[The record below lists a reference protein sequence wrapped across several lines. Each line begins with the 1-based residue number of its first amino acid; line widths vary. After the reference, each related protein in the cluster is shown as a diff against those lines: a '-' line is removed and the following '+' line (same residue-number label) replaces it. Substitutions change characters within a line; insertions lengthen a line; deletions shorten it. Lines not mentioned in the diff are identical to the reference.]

1 MALLGSRFS
10 LREAQKLNLVVRPII
25 DDETAFVFQWGRYWT
40 ITWSNWHLQDSAF
53 LATHFSCKSFKK
65 KQNRNFTFTM
75 THSLKEKTK
84 MHQVELSWN
93 WQKVHF
99 LQIQR
104 VIPGILFIRKLLEA
118 PRARR
123 ALLPEAESGRQSL
136 DQMHRRHLQPRL
148 AFSTMIYELLNLSGA
163 NSTLGR
169 NLPIFWWRERESW
182 AIVQTNPSLMENHH
196 LSLFCWLT

>member
-1 MALLGSRFS
+1 
-10 LREAQKLNLVVRPII
+10 
-25 DDETAFVFQWGRYWT
+25 
-40 ITWSNWHLQDSAF
+40 
-53 LATHFSCKSFKK
+53 
-65 KQNRNFTFTM
+65 M

-93 WQKVHF
+93 WQKGHF

-148 AFSTMIYELLNLSGA
+148 AFSTMIYELLNLSGTKLD
-163 NSTLGR
+163 SFGVE
-169 NLPIFWWRERESW
+169 RERVEQLSKPIPVW
-182 AIVQTNPSLMENHH
+182 WKTTICLCSADLRNNLSIFCGIV
-196 LSLFCWLT
+196 CWIVCGIVWYCVWNCLWYCVWNCL

>member
-1 MALLGSRFS
+1 M
-10 LREAQKLNLVVRPII
+10 
-25 DDETAFVFQWGRYWT
+25 
-40 ITWSNWHLQDSAF
+40 
-53 LATHFSCKSFKK
+53 
-65 KQNRNFTFTM
+65 
-75 THSLKEKTK
+75 KEKTK

-93 WQKVHF
+93 WQKGHF

-123 ALLPEAESGRQSL
+123 ALLPEAASGRQSL

-163 NSTLGR
+163 KLDSGPQPADL
-169 NLPIFWWRERESW
+169 LVERERELSNCPNQSQFDGKPPFVFVLLTYVTIW
-182 AIVQTNPSLMENHH
+182 AFFVALCVELFVVLCGIVCGIVYGIVCGIVCG
-196 LSLFCWLT
+196 FVWYCV

>member
-53 LATHFSCKSFKK
+53 LTTHVSCKSLKK
-65 KQNRNFTFTM
+65 KKTGILHLRWLILWRRKLKCTKLSSPGTDRRVIFCKFNESSREFS
-75 THSLKEKTK
+75 SLENCSKLQE
-84 MHQVELSWN
+84 HEELSCPRPSLVG
-93 WQKVHF
+93 KVWTRCIGAIYSHALHF
-99 LQIQR
+99 
-104 VIPGILFIRKLLEA
+104 PPWFM
-118 PRARR
+118 
-123 ALLPEAESGRQSL
+123 SSL
-136 DQMHRRHLQPRL
+136 ICLGP
-148 AFSTMIYELLNLSGA
+148 